1 MRLKDR
7 VVIVTGAGV
16 GIGTAY
22 AKRLSQEG
30 AQVVCADID
39 GKNAENTARE
49 ISQAGGD
56 AIGVPTDVSRKN
68 ETDFMAQCARDEYG
82 RIDILVNNAAMF
94 TALPEGPFDELT
106 EENWDRC
113 MEVNLKGL
121 WNCIRSVYPFM
132 KEQQSG
138 KIVNVSS
145 ITWLLGRPFRLDY
158 VTSKAG
164 VVGLT
169 HAVAPELGAH
179 GINVNCVVPGLVQN
193 ESTLKVYEPEHF
205 KNYCERQVL
214 KRSLKSEDLC
224 GAVVFLVSDDAEMIT
239 GQSLV
244 VDGGMVFC

>member
-1 MRLKDR
+1 MRLEDR
-7 VVIVTGAGV
+7 VAIVTGAGV
-16 GIGTAY
+16 GIGAAY
-22 AKRLSQEG
+22 ARRLAQEG
-30 AQVVCADID
+30 AHLICADID
-39 GKNAENTARE
+39 GKSADDMAEQIAE
-49 ISQAGGD
+49 AGGD
-56 AIGVPTDVSRKN
+56 AIGVRVDVSRKD
-68 ETDFMAQCARDEYG
+68 ETDAMAERAQDEYG
-82 RIDILVNNAAMF
+82 HIDILVNNAAMF

-132 KEQQSG
+132 REQRFG

-164 VVGLT
+164 IVGLT

-193 ESTLKVYEPEHF
+193 ESTLKVYKPEHF
-205 KNYCERQVL
+205 KDYSERQAL

-224 GAVVFLVSDDAEMIT
+224 GAVVFLASDDAEMIT

-244 VDGGMVFC
+244 VDGGMVFH

>member
-7 VVIVTGAGV
+7 VAIVTGAGV
-16 GIGTAY
+16 GIGAAY
-22 AKRLSQEG
+22 SKRLAQEG
-30 AQVVCADID
+30 AKVVCADID
-39 GKNAENTARE
+39 GQNAEGRARE

-56 AIGVPTDVSRKN
+56 AIGVSTDVSLKA
-68 ETDFMAQCARDEYG
+68 ETDTMAKRAQDQYG

-121 WNCIRSVYPFM
+121 WNCIRSVYPVM
-132 KEQQSG
+132 REQQSG

-169 HAVAPELGAH
+169 HAVAPELGIH

-193 ESTLKVYEPEHF
+193 DSTLKVYQPEHF
-205 KNYCERQVL
+205 KNYSERQVL

-244 VDGGMVFC
+244 VDGGMVFH

>member
-7 VVIVTGAGV
+7 VAIVTGAGV
-16 GIGTAY
+16 GIGAAY
-22 AKRLSQEG
+22 AKRLAREG
-30 AQVVCADID
+30 AKVVCADIHE
-39 GKNAENTARE
+39 KNAEDVARE
-49 ISQAGGD
+49 ISRGGGD
-56 AIGVPTDVSRKN
+56 AIGVTTDVSRKD
-68 ETDFMAQCARDEYG
+68 ETDGMAERAQDEYG
-82 RIDILVNNAAMF
+82 GIDILVNNAAMF

-179 GINVNCVVPGLVQN
+179 GINVNCVVPGLVEN

-205 KNYCERQVL
+205 KNYSERQVL

-244 VDGGMVFC
+244 VDGGMVFH

>member
-7 VVIVTGAGV
+7 VAIVTGAGV
-16 GIGTAY
+16 GIGAAY
-22 AKRLSQEG
+22 AKRLAGEG
-30 AQVVCADID
+30 GKVVCADIQ
-39 GKNAENTARE
+39 GKNAEDMAQE
-49 ISQAGGD
+49 IRQAGGD
-56 AIGVPTDVSRKN
+56 SIGVQVDVSRKD
-68 ETDFMAQCARDEYG
+68 ETDAMARSAQDEYG

-121 WNCIRSVYPFM
+121 WNCIRSVYPLM
-132 KEQQSG
+132 KKQQSG

-164 VVGLT
+164 IVGLT

-193 ESTLKVYEPEHF
+193 ESTLKVYQPEHF
-205 KNYCERQVL
+205 KNYSERQVL
-214 KRSLKSEDLC
+214 KRSLTSEDLC
-224 GAVVFLVSDDAEMIT
+224 GAVVFFASDDAEMIT

-244 VDGGMVFC
+244 VDGGMVFQ

>member
-7 VVIVTGAGV
+7 VAIVTGAGV
-16 GIGTAY
+16 GIGAAY
-22 AKRLSQEG
+22 AKRLAQEG
-30 AQVVCADID
+30 AKVVCADID
-39 GKNAENTARE
+39 GKNAEVRARE
-49 ISQAGGD
+49 ISRAGGD
-56 AIGVPTDVSRKN
+56 AIGVPTDVSRKD
-68 ETDFMAQCARDEYG
+68 ETDVMAERAQDEYG

-138 KIVNVSS
+138 KIVNISS

-193 ESTLKVYEPEHF
+193 ESTMKVYEPEYF
-205 KNYCERQVL
+205 KHYSERQVL

>member
-7 VVIVTGAGV
+7 VAIVTGG
-16 GIGTAY
+16 GIGLGAAY
-22 AKRLSQEG
+22 AGRLAQEG
-30 AQVVCADID
+30 AKVVCADID
-39 GKNAENTARE
+39 GKNAEQRAHE

-56 AIGVPTDVSRKN
+56 AIGILTDVSLKDQ
-68 ETDFMAQCARDEYG
+68 TDAMARRAQDEYG

-94 TALPEGPFDELT
+94 TALPEGPFDELA

-164 VVGLT
+164 VVGMT
-169 HAVAPELGAH
+169 HALAPELGAH

-193 ESTLKVYEPEHF
+193 ESTLKVYQSEHF
-205 KNYCERQVL
+205 KNYTDRQVL

-224 GAVVFLVSDDAEMIT
+224 GAVVFLVSDDSEMIT

-244 VDGGMVFC
+244 VDGGMVFH

>member
-1 MRLKDR
+1 
-7 VVIVTGAGV
+7 VAIVTGAGV
-16 GIGTAY
+16 GIGAAY
-22 AKRLSQEG
+22 AGRLAQEG
-30 AQVVCADID
+30 AKVVCADID
-39 GKNAENTARE
+39 GENAQTMAEQIAQRD
-49 ISQAGGD
+49 GD
-56 AIGVPTDVSRKN
+56 AIGVRVDVSRKD
-68 ETDFMAQCARDEYG
+68 ETDAMAERAQDEYG

-132 KEQQSG
+132 KVQQSG

-193 ESTLKVYEPEHF
+193 ESTSKVYKPEHF
-205 KNYCERQVL
+205 KNYSERQVL

-224 GAVVFLVSDDAEMIT
+224 GAVVFLASDDAEMIT

-244 VDGGMVFC
+244 VDGGMVFH